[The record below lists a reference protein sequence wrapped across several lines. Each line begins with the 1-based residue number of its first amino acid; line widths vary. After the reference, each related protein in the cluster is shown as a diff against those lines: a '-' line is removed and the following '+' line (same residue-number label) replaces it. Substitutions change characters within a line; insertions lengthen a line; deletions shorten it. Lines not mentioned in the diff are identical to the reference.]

1 MGPPSKVPTILVVLL
16 ATHAEVAQVSQG
28 ELSGKDV
35 WRLIEASVHGT
46 AFEDQFKTT
55 TVWRKVLLEYPNSLQ
70 AANKISVEDARSQ
83 WTTHDNLDKW
93 FDDAKL
99 DLLKSGL
106 VRDILV
112 LDGHGK
118 VESELDF
125 RGEDVKRRIINM
137 DETHHDLSITGDK
150 AGTRALKYHNP
161 SLQRGPH
168 CQVKS
173 SRHVTGVYATNAAGE
188 ALPPICSKGGG
199 NRTEERRGKNE
210 AA

>member
-1 MGPPSKVPTILVVLL
+1 MKISSKQQRFGRRFFQSI
-16 ATHAEVAQVSQG
+16 S
-28 ELSGKDV
+28 
-35 WRLIEASVHGT
+35 
-46 AFEDQFKTT
+46 
-55 TVWRKVLLEYPNSLQ
+55 
-70 AANKISVEDARSQ
+70 NKISVEDARSQ
-83 WTTHDNLDKW
+83 WTTHGNLDKW

-168 CQVKS
+168 CQVKAS
-173 SRHVTGVYATNAAGE
+173 HHVTGVYATNAAGE
-188 ALPPICSKGGG
+188 ALPPMYIFDSRGLQ
-199 NRTEERRGKNE
+199 RRKISG
-210 AA
+210 